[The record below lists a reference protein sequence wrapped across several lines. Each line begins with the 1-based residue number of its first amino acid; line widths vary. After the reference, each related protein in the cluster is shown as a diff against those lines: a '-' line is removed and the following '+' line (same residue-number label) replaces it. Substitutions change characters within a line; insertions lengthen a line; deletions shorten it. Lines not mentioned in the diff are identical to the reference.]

1 MIQSKTKQ
9 STFFKKE
16 TVAATASTA
25 SLHIAPSAAGLVLRK
40 EQRSYTASFIR
51 TSAGKRL

>member
-25 SLHIAPSAAGLVLRK
+25 SLHIAPSAAGLVL
-40 EQRSYTASFIR
+40 
-51 TSAGKRL
+51 